1 MDPAA
6 IVKLVLI
13 SGIALN
19 VVAIGVRARPAD
31 ALALVRKPDLAVRSM
46 AAMFVFVPA
55 FVMIMS
61 VVLGLTGPVPAVLLA
76 LSVAPMPPL
85 ISNKE
90 LDAGGDPEYAIGLQM
105 LATLFSIA
113 VMPLMILL
121 AGMVF
126 GRSDNFY
133 PVPMVM
139 VLMITVLA
147 PMLIGMTLGH
157 FLPDARRAIATWAG
171 RIGWTALG
179 LGAVA
184 LLAARGSD
192 IIDRLGDGTLLIC
205 VVIVAAALAIGHLF
219 GGPKPGNR
227 RALAITCAA
236 RHPGVA
242 ISVVTPL
249 MPEAGGAVL
258 GMAGLYWL
266 VSFAMTIPYL
276 KWQRAKAV
284 GPAG

>member
-1 MDPAA
+1 MDPATL
-6 IVKLVLI
+6 VKLILI

-31 ALALVRKPDLAVRSM
+31 ALALVRRPALAVRSM

-55 FVMIMS
+55 VVMILS
-61 VVLGLTGPVPAVLLA
+61 VMLGLRGPVPAVLLA

-90 LDAGGDPEYAIGLQM
+90 LDAGGEPDYAIGLQM

-121 AGMVF
+121 AGVVF

-133 PVPMVM
+133 PTPMVM

-147 PMLIGMTLGH
+147 PMLIGMALGH
-157 FLPDARRAIATWAG
+157 FLPESRATIATWAG

-192 IIDRLGDGTLLIC
+192 IVERLGDGTLLIC
-205 VVIVAAALAIGHLF
+205 VVIVGAALAIGHLL
-219 GGPKPGNR
+219 GGPEPGNR

-242 ISVVTPL
+242 ITVVTPL

-276 KWQRAKAV
+276 KWQRARS
-284 GPAG
+284 

>member
-1 MDPAA
+1 MDPATL
-6 IVKLVLI
+6 VKLILI

-19 VVAIGVRARPAD
+19 VVAIGVRARPGD
-31 ALALVRKPDLAVRSM
+31 ALALLRRPELAVRSL

-55 FVMIMS
+55 LVLILA
-61 VVLGLTGPVPAVLLA
+61 VVLGLSGPVPAVLLA

-90 LDAGGDPEYAIGLQM
+90 LEAGGDAEYAIGLQV
-105 LATLFSIA
+105 LATIFSIA
-113 VMPLMILL
+113 VMPLMVAL
-121 AGMVF
+121 AGVVF
-126 GRSDNFY
+126 GRSDSFY
-133 PVPMVM
+133 PTQMVI
-139 VLMITVLA
+139 VLMVTVLA
-147 PMLIGMTLGH
+147 PMLVGMALGH
-157 FLPDARRAIATWAG
+157 FLPQARDLIATWAG

-205 VVIVAAALAIGHLF
+205 VVVVVAALAIGHLL
-219 GGPKPGNR
+219 GGPKEGNR

-249 MPEAGGAVL
+249 MPDAAAAVL

-266 VSFAMTIPYL
+266 VSFVLTIPYL
-276 KWQRAKAV
+276 KWRRAV
-284 GPAG
+284 AGR

>member
-1 MDPAA
+1 MDPATL
-6 IVKLVLI
+6 VKLILI

-31 ALALVRKPDLAVRSM
+31 ALALVRQPQLAVRSM

-55 FVMIMS
+55 
-61 VVLGLTGPVPAVLLA
+61 VVLLLTVMLNLSGPVAAVLLA

-90 LDAGGDPEYAIGLQM
+90 LKAGGDPEYAIGLQM
-105 LATLFSIA
+105 LATVFS
-113 VMPLMILL
+113 LL
-121 AGMVF
+121 AMPVMIMLAGLVF
-126 GRSDNFY
+126 GRVY
-133 PVPMVM
+133 PFEPTAMVM
-139 VLMITVLA
+139 VLALTVFA
-147 PMLIGMTLGH
+147 PMLIGMALGH
-157 FLPDARRAIATWAG
+157 FLPEKRIVIALWAG
-171 RIGWTALG
+171 RVGVAALA

-192 IIDRLGDGTLLIC
+192 IIDRLGDGTLAVTI
-205 VVIVAAALAIGHLF
+205 VIAAAALAIGHFF
-219 GGPKPGNR
+219 GGPEEGNR
-227 RALAITCAA
+227 SALAITCAA

-242 ISVVTPL
+242 ISVVSPL
-249 MPEAGGAVL
+249 MPEAAAAVL

-276 KWQRAKAV
+276 KWRKASL
-284 GPAG
+284 GL